1 METIAEKLSDLRH
14 MNNLTQ
20 KQVSDA
26 LKLNVRTYIRYETGE
41 TKPDVDLLV
50 RFSIFYKKDL
60 NWILGTSEQ
69 MELLYF
75 VIDVLEENVKYGDS
89 NGLRSQSCL
98 EYIEN
103 SSVLLKHET
112 I

>member
-41 TKPDVDLLV
+41 TKPDVDLLI
-50 RFSIFYKKDL
+50 RFSDFYKKDL
-60 NWILGTSEQ
+60 YWILGQSKQ
-69 MELLYF
+69 MEVFDF
-75 VIDVLEENVKYGDS
+75 VMDVLEQNVKYGDS
-89 NGLRSQSCL
+89 NSLRSKACL
-98 EYIEN
+98 EYLAEQCFA
-103 SSVLLKHET
+103 VRG
-112 I
+112 